1 MTEQTAS
8 PTAREGIALD
18 ETAFMS
24 VIDGTALQIEPF
36 DHVQLSEL
44 FDADFYQQ
52 LLAHLPDTSFFH
64 ELRHRDAIRPDGSST
79 RLRLYL
85 YPEGL
90 WRLPTA
96 VRERWLPLARLLSS
110 RELQDVFKRK
120 FQRALEARFGR
131 PIDQLSFFPVPIIVR
146 DLPGYRIG
154 IHSDVLTKAI
164 TVQFYLPCD
173 ASQNGIGTLFHEGKT
188 GEAAQRTTQMPFL
201 PACGYAFP
209 VQAQESWH
217 SAATTTEADGERRS
231 IMLTYYVQD
240 TAATWISRRFNRV
253 RSFFG
258 MHPNPRI

>member
-8 PTAREGIALD
+8 STACEAFTLD
-18 ETAFMS
+18 GAAFMAR
-24 VIDGTALQIEPF
+24 IDGTALQTEPF
-36 DHVQLSEL
+36 DHVRLSEL
-44 FDADFYQQ
+44 FPPDVYQQ
-52 LLAHLPDTSFFH
+52 LLTHLPDTSFFH
-64 ELRHRDAIRPDGSST
+64 ELRHRDAIRPDGGSN
-79 RLRLYL
+79 RLRMYL

-90 WRLPTA
+90 WRLPAA
-96 VRERWLPLARLLSS
+96 VRERWLPLARVLSS

-131 PIDQLSFFPVPIIVR
+131 SIDQLSFFPVPIIVR

-164 TVQFYLPCD
+164 TVQFYLPSD
-173 ASQNGIGTLFHEGKT
+173 ASQNGIGTIFHEGKT
-188 GEAAQRTTQMPFL
+188 GEAAQRTIQMPFL

-240 TAATWISRRFNRV
+240 TPVTWISRRFNRL

>member
-1 MTEQTAS
+1 MTEHKAS
-8 PTAREGIALD
+8 PTALD
-18 ETAFMS
+18 PAAFLAG
-24 VIDGTALQIEPF
+24 IDGTALQTAPF

-44 FDADFYQQ
+44 FPQSVYQQ
-52 LLAHLPDTSFFH
+52 LLAALPDTRYFH

-85 YPEGL
+85 YPEQL
-90 WRLPTA
+90 WRLPA
-96 VRERWLPLARLLSS
+96 PVRERWLPLARLLSS

-120 FQRALEARFGR
+120 FRRALETRFGR
-131 PIDQLSFFPVPIIVR
+131 PIDRINFFPIPIIVR

-154 IHSDVLTKAI
+154 IHSDVMTKGI
-164 TVQFYLPCD
+164 TVQFYLPGD
-173 ASQNGIGTLFHEGKT
+173 DSQNGIGTIFHEGMT
-188 GEAAQRTTQMPFL
+188 GEAATRTKQMPFL

-240 TAATWISRRFNRV
+240 TAATWFMRRFNRL

-258 MHPNPRI
+258 WHPNPRV